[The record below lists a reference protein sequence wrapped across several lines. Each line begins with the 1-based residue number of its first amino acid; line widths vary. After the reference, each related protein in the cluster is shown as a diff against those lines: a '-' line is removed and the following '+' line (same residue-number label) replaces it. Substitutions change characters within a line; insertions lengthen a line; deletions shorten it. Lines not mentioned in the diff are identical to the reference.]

1 MAGFVFTWANDLFPW
16 LALTSAHGFVDFCQ
30 SSDCSRSNASPR
42 SSSRDD
48 SEKHN
53 ILPINAT
60 RGQSFWATVL
70 TRCFNGERMRFLKPC
85 LTATQSNMQSDLIQ
99 VLIASDQ
106 WPSIRA
112 FHARLHLP
120 RDCR

>member
-1 MAGFVFTWANDLFPW
+1 MAGFVFTSAKDVIPW
-16 LALTSAHGFVDFCQ
+16 LALTSVHGFVDFCQ
-30 SSDCSRSNASPR
+30 LSGCSRSHATPR
-42 SSSRDD
+42 PSSRDD
-48 SEKHN
+48 SEKHD

-85 LTATQSNMQSDLIQ
+85 LTAIQSNMQSGLIQ

-106 WPSIRA
+106 WQSTCD
-112 FHARLHLP
+112 FQVKQHLP
-120 RDCR
+120 RECR